1 MTEPNA
7 HYELQESRGREPDQH
22 EQDWLRAERDEQE
35 WLRAQQAKQK
45 QRDRRTSRT
54 PARSA
59 ERYLMDCLKCKDLEQ
74 AFESRLSNYSEARS
88 AAFYQVSTELA
99 AQKKVD
105 MERARNDLEEHQLI
119 CPLASRVAMI
129 A

>member
-7 HYELQESRGREPDQH
+7 HYELQESRGREP

-35 WLRAQQAKQK
+35 WLRAQQAKQGE
-45 QRDRRTSRT
+45 RDRRTSRA

-59 ERYLMDCLKCKDLEQ
+59 ERYLW
-74 AFESRLSNYSEARS
+74 
-88 AAFYQVSTELA
+88 
-99 AQKKVD
+99 
-105 MERARNDLEEHQLI
+105 
-119 CPLASRVAMI
+119 I